1 MNEERKIRF
10 DRSIDIEWLDTTAAL
25 VADNADGC
33 HIRSRLFEI
42 LGATLSGG
50 QKQGTA
56 CYKAVSVLY
65 RSWVSV
71 PRELEGFR
79 NRASKVF
86 PTLDSNERLALHWA
100 MLLANYPFFGDVARH
115 AGRLLALQGNCS
127 LSQITRRIHETWGD
141 RSTANRAVRRIVRSM
156 VQWNALADTK
166 VRGVYTR
173 VPERTALNE
182 DSAKLLLEG
191 LLRNQGRPLP
201 VGTLDHQP
209 TIFPFKLGL
218 HAPRIQTSQHLEIFH
233 QGLNKAMVAIVPDRS

>member
-1 MNEERKIRF
+1 MNEARKIRF
-10 DRSIDIEWLDTTAAL
+10 DRRIDIEWLDTTAAL

-33 HIRSRLFEI
+33 HIRSSLFEM

-50 QKQGTA
+50 RKDGTA
-56 CYKAVSVLY
+56 CYKTASILY
-65 RSWVSV
+65 RTWVSV
-71 PRELEGFR
+71 PSELQDFR
-79 NRASKVF
+79 IRASKVF
-86 PTLDSNERLALHWA
+86 PTLDSDERLALHWA

-127 LSQITRRIHETWGD
+127 LSQITRRIQETWGD

-182 DSAKLLLEG
+182 HSAKLLLEG

-209 TIFPFKLGL
+209 AIFPFKLGL
-218 HAPRIQTSQHLEIFH
+218 RASMILPADGFEIFH
-233 QGLNKAMVAIVPDRS
+233 QGLDTAIVTLVPQHC